1 MTKTQ
6 SIFVWPSGTCSDFE
20 LVERTLNRLHSQKPI
35 RKVFVADRF
44 NVSRTVERWAKQLG
58 IDCKKYSTKDSEEI
72 DRVFSNSFDLVSLSF
87 SEESVN
93 DSAKKVSK
101 KYAKDI
107 FLYKRIGPS
116 VHGSKI

>member
-1 MTKTQ
+1 MKESQ
-6 SIFVWPSGTCSDFE
+6 SVFVWPSGTCSDFD

-44 NVSRTVERWAKQLG
+44 NVSRIVEKWAKQFG
-58 IDCKKYSTKDSEEI
+58 VDCKKYSTKDSEEI

-101 KYAKDI
+101 KYSKDI
-107 FLYKRIGPS
+107 FLYRR
-116 VHGSKI
+116 VGSSLYGAKI